1 MSAEHQVSLMSAKN
15 VIQAINRDKYE
26 PVIIGIDTKGKWLL
40 LDENQFLLNGD
51 DTKNVEINHE
61 NNIKIAILPG
71 SGGDLINVENGELI
85 TKIDVAFPVLHGP
98 FGEDG
103 TVQGLLKLAGI
114 PFVGSDVL
122 GSAVGMDK
130 DVMKRLLRD
139 AGLPIGKFIVLK
151 NEKIEYQKAVE
162 LLGSPLFVKPANM
175 GSSIG
180 VSKIASEVEYLSAL
194 SEASRHDEKIILE
207 QYIEGREI
215 ECAILGNESLQASA
229 LGEIVSNTDFYS
241 YESKYIDSQGA
252 NLEAPAKIS
261 DELAEKIKQ
270 ISIAVFNCLDAK
282 GLARVDFFLKQNGEI
297 VINEINTMPGF
308 TSISMYPRLWEIS
321 GIKYPELIDK
331 LIQLALEKTSLIL

>member
-1 MSAEHQVSLMSAKN
+1 
-15 VIQAINRDKYE
+15 
-26 PVIIGIDTKGKWLL
+26 
-40 LDENQFLLNGD
+40 
-51 DTKNVEINHE
+51 
-61 NNIKIAILPG
+61 
-71 SGGDLINVENGELI
+71 LINVENGELI

-139 AGLPIGKFIVLK
+139 AGLPIGKFITLK